1 MARSKEYPDELV
13 QRGVR
18 LVLESGRPIAHIAS
32 DLGMHAET
40 LRKKV
45 RQDSRP
51 QRRAPDKSFRG
62 RGRPAEPLDSDFTGI
77 VPGVVPSP
85 SPDGLE
91 WLNHAEPAR
100 LRASLENRCS
110 GNPATEGSNPSPS
123 AQGGDSPAS
132 KHQRRED
139 DVVQQGTVSLRWI
152 HHVEQRA
159 PQHTPV
165 IS

>member
-1 MARSKEYPDELV
+1 MARPKEYPDELV

-51 QRRAPDKSFRG
+51 QRRAPDKSSRG

-100 LRASLENRCS
+100 LRASLENRCR
-110 GNPATEGSNPSPS
+110 GNPPTEGSNPSPS
-123 AQGGDSPAS
+123 AAVAPCRSSRGTDTEAAPGGCSSVDAPRPWPRSRSAC
-132 KHQRRED
+132 
-139 DVVQQGTVSLRWI
+139 
-152 HHVEQRA
+152 RA
-159 PQHTPV
+159 PMA
-165 IS
+165 